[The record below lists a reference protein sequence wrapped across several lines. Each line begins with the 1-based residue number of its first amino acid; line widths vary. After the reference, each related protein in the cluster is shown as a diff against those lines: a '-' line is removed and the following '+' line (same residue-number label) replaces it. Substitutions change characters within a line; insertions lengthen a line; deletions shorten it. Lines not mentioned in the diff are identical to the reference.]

1 MADSEKIKIISILE
15 EIKKHESFFQNP
27 LQNQINNGFL
37 IEYNL
42 MENFIKKI
50 SFEELKNLS
59 SIQFTRLKENLDFN
73 KINNYI
79 ISKKFESKQ
88 DLVSELRNEKK
99 YYIILDTL
107 WKKICKD
114 ENKNEKG
121 IIFYFQDNKINLKF
135 NNNEVISFYNNN
147 GIIEES
153 NMIQSTIYRN
163 NKRPQN
169 QRKNPNTR
177 YIQRYF
183 IDSKEQYKNIK
194 FSISIDKQYKNE
206 YSCLNCK
213 SDIEFKSIKYDKEKN
228 EELIIYN
235 CTGKCGT
242 KIVSIKDF
250 IDQCFNNTY
259 LNEKC
264 ILCGKIQKNEYFK
277 SNNFIYCIYCKNIYC
292 GDCMKKNNN
301 FCLHNKFIYIYEIRK
316 KCFIH
321 GEQISYYCYDDKK
334 PLCKECLNNE
344 HSNHNKAYMDQSILS
359 KEEYKL
365 FGHILEYIKNFN
377 NISVTDSIQKQLKE
391 IEEREKNFCNEFIL
405 KKEKKEIE
413 LEEVFHSKLKNL
425 SNDIIEEISSS
436 IHKLKKEKIEIET
449 LNIFFNNLQKI
460 QNDYLEK
467 ISKIE
472 KE

>member
-27 LQNQINNGFL
+27 LQNQIYKGFL
-37 IEYNL
+37 IEYYL
-42 MENFIKKI
+42 MENFIKKL

-59 SIQFTRLKENLDFN
+59 SIQFTRLKEKLDFN

-107 WKKICKD
+107 WNKICKD

-153 NMIQSTIYRN
+153 NMIQTTIYRN
-163 NKRPQN
+163 NKRPQS

-301 FCLHNKFIYIYEIRK
+301 TNCLHNKFIYIYEIRK

-344 HSNHNKAYMDQSILS
+344 HSNHNKVYMDQSILS
-359 KEEYKL
+359 KEEYK
-365 FGHILEYIKNFN
+365 IFN
-377 NISVTDSIQKQLKE
+377 IN
-391 IEEREKNFCNEFIL
+391 
-405 KKEKKEIE
+405 
-413 LEEVFHSKLKNL
+413 
-425 SNDIIEEISSS
+425 
-436 IHKLKKEKIEIET
+436 
-449 LNIFFNNLQKI
+449 
-460 QNDYLEK
+460 
-467 ISKIE
+467 
-472 KE
+472 